1 MNEITL
7 QYISQGAKPKD
18 HLQNIENACKAG
30 VKWVQLRLKEVD
42 NATYLTTAIQCR
54 NICDQYGSIMIIND
68 NVSIAKASLADG
80 VHLGLQDMNPVEA
93 RKLLGDNF
101 IIGGTANTIKDCLQQ
116 AKNNVDY
123 IGLGPFRYTE
133 TKEQLSPVLGIDGY
147 ESIISEF
154 KLQYSELPIIA
165 IGGIQ
170 KNDMD
175 KIMRTGVSGVAVS
188 SMLTDD
194 EELQEKVAYIKE
206 KIAIA

>member
-1 MNEITL
+1 MNELTL
-7 QYISQGAKPKD
+7 QYISQGSEPKD
-18 HLQNIENACKAG
+18 HLQNIENACQAG

-54 NICDQYGSIMIIND
+54 NICDQYGAIMIIND

-101 IIGGTANTIKDCLQQ
+101 IIGGTANTIKDCLRQ
-116 AKNNVDY
+116 AKDGVDY
-123 IGLGPFRYTE
+123 IGLGPFRFTE
-133 TKEQLSPVLGIDGY
+133 TKEQLSPVLGAEGY

-154 KLQYSELPIIA
+154 KLHYSELPIIA

-170 KNDMD
+170 KNDIG
-175 KIMRTGVSGVAVS
+175 KIMKTGVFGVAVS
-188 SMLTDD
+188 SMLTRD
-194 EELQEKVAYIKE
+194 EELQEKVAYIKDQIV
-206 KIAIA
+206 IA